1 MNNSE
6 KTGHLY
12 LIGTLVISLILPL
25 LLIIFSYMGIISG
38 VGDFVIAIA
47 VILSS
52 VYIIGGVVMSFIQDG
67 EDAKHQA

>member
-12 LIGTLVISLILPL
+12 LIGTLVVSLILPL

-38 VGDFVIAIA
+38 VGDFIIAIA
-47 VILSS
+47 VILSGA
-52 VYIIGGVVMSFIQDG
+52 YIIGGTVMSFMQDG
-67 EDAKHQA
+67 EDAKHEA